1 MMTVDYIE
9 SQVCSLGRNDK
20 KRVLDTLIRSL
31 DVDEAHEQAWLD
43 EVMRRDYEIT
53 TGAVECIP
61 LDRAMRI
68 IAVAHDS
75 RKPTHWHNRD
85 KA

>member
-43 EVMRRDYEIT
+43 EVIRRDHEIT

-61 LDRAMRI
+61 LEQAMILLRQGLN
-68 IAVAHDS
+68 A
-75 RKPTHWHNRD
+75 
-85 KA
+85 